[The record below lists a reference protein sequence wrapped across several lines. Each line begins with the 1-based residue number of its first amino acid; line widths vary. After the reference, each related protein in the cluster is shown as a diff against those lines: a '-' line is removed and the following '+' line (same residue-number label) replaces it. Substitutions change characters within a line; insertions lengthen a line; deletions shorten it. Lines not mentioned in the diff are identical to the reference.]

1 MDFSSPSYLPSFF
14 VFHNSAV
21 TAASSVDLE
30 TMNLFIMVSMTTI
43 IVFRVEYFIRLTMAG
58 KGIIVAEVQTLACH
72 LALLCF

>member
-21 TAASSVDLE
+21 TASSVDLE
-30 TMNLFIMVSMTTI
+30 TKNLFIMVSMTSN
-43 IVFRVEYFIRLTMAG
+43 IVFRVDSFIRLTMAG

>member
-21 TAASSVDLE
+21 TASSVDLE
-30 TMNLFIMVSMTTI
+30 TMNLFIMVSMTSI
-43 IVFRVEYFIRLTMAG
+43 IVFRVDSFIRLTMAG

-72 LALLCF
+72 LALLRF

>member
-21 TAASSVDLE
+21 TASVVDLE
-30 TMNLFIMVSMTTI
+30 TMNLSMIVLIIST
-43 IVFRVEYFIRLTMAG
+43 IVFPIDSFIRLTMAG

>member
-21 TAASSVDLE
+21 TASSADLE
-30 TMNLFIMVSMTTI
+30 TMNIFIMVSMTSI
-43 IVFRVEYFIRLTMAG
+43 IVFRVDSFIRLTMAG

-72 LALLCF
+72 LALLRF